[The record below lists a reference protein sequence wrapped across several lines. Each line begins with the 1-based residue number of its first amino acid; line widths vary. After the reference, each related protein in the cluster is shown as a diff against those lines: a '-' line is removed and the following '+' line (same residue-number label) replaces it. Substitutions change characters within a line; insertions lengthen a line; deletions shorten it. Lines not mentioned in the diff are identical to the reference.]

1 MDADL
6 EKTLNLAH
14 KEEAIFNVLRS
25 TLQYPASSEARS
37 QKLVNDIIFFC
48 TSTAEPPFW
57 EIWPAVLALGSCIQP
72 GHEWQAT
79 LIQSLRLL
87 RQLDDSIAQGTTGSL
102 KDLPDLTLTLTEHWQ
117 GHENPIFLDPDHPP
131 LTDVLERWKNLNS
144 FLARLPGDDYLF
156 FLRLGLGQVG
166 GALEVVPP
174 ESDSQ
179 LPLAECKIW
188 TGTEWI
194 IHCGRRIFKAV
205 ASKDSPENTIP
216 DPGPLLGDIPKQSI
230 ERWEFWKKRLTQI
243 AADYPT
249 TANRIQQAL
258 DAMKEAELEKKEAEL
273 EKREAELGKKEAQ
286 QGNKEI

>member
-6 EKTLNLAH
+6 AKTLDLAH
-14 KEEAIFNVLRS
+14 KEEAIFKVLRS
-25 TLQYPASSEARS
+25 TLQYPASSEAKS

-48 TSTAEPPFW
+48 TSADEPPFW

-79 LIQSLRLL
+79 LIQSMRSL
-87 RQLDDSIAQGTTGSL
+87 RQLDDSVAHGPA
-102 KDLPDLTLTLTEHWQ
+102 DFPDLTLSLAEHWQ
-117 GHENPIFLDPDHPP
+117 GHENPVFLDPNYPP
-131 LTDVLERWKNLNS
+131 ETDVLERWKNLNS
-144 FLARLPGDDYLF
+144 FLARLPGDDSIF
-156 FLRLGLGQVG
+156 FVRLGLGQVG

-179 LPLAECKIW
+179 LPLTECKIW
-188 TGTEWI
+188 AGTEWI

-205 ASKDSPENTIP
+205 TSKDSPENTIP
-216 DPGPLLGDIPKQSI
+216 DPGPLLGDIPKQSN

-243 AADYPT
+243 AGDYPT

-258 DAMKEAELEKKEAEL
+258 DAMKEAELEKKEAEQ
-273 EKREAELGKKEAQ
+273 E
-286 QGNKEI
+286 NMDI